1 MSFEKLIG
9 NEEVKEFL
17 NNTVKNNKILHSYLF
32 YGPEGIGKK
41 RFAEEFAKM
50 ILCTQKE
57 ENCNTCKSCIE
68 FESGN
73 HPDFFEIISENDSIK
88 IEEVRNMMGT
98 VLQKPIVSNH
108 KVYIIDNADN
118 LTKEAQNCLLKTLEE
133 PPSFV
138 TIILITS
145 NDSKLLTT
153 IKSRCTRVLFQ
164 KIEDSLLKKF
174 LKDQYGY
181 SNLTNNLIEFFQG
194 SIKNA
199 INMQENKDI
208 YEQLDRVFCN
218 VGNYNILDAINS
230 LEVLYKNKENINDIL
245 DYVKFLFYQNI
256 RNNPQYI
263 SYIEEIEST
272 KNRLRANSN
281 YDMCIDRL
289 LFKIWE
295 GNH

>member
-1 MSFEKLIG
+1 MSFENLIG
-9 NEEVKEFL
+9 NEEVKELL

-41 RFAEEFAKM
+41 RFAEKFAKM
-50 ILCTQKE
+50 ILCMKKE

-73 HPDFFEIISENDSIK
+73 HPDFFEILSENDSIK
-88 IEEVRNMMGT
+88 IETVRNMMGT
-98 VLQKPIVSNH
+98 VLEKPIVSNH
-108 KVYIIDNADN
+108 KVYIIDNADS

-153 IKSRCTRVLFQ
+153 IKSRCTKVLFQ
-164 KIEDSLLKKF
+164 KIDDSLLENF
-174 LKDQYGY
+174 LREQYGY
-181 SNLTNNLIEFFQG
+181 NNLTWNLIESFQG

-199 INMQENKDI
+199 INIQENKDV
-208 YEQLDRVFCN
+208 YEELDKVFSN
-218 VGNYNILDAINS
+218 VENYTILDAINR

-245 DYVKFLFYQNI
+245 DYIKFLFYQKI
-256 RNNPQYI
+256 RSNFQYI
-263 SYIEEIEST
+263 SYIEEIERT
-272 KNRLRANSN
+272 KKRLRANSN
-281 YDMCIDRL
+281 YEMCIDHL

-295 GNH
+295 GNR